1 MIQEAI
7 FLPGVLILPGME
19 SQTLIVYIASMK
31 MEMIFAIFAD
41 VSCLTAVRVTHVPV
55 MSR

>member
-7 FLPGVLILPGME
+7 FPPGVLILPGME
-19 SQTLIVYIASMK
+19 SQTLIVNIASMK

-41 VSCLTAVRVTHVPV
+41 VICLTAVRVTHVRV